1 MIIVIKPGR
10 KAYVAEWRE
19 AFAELAP
26 HIDVRE
32 LDDPTVNPAEVRY
45 ALVWDPPHGRLAQ
58 FTNLELLISMGAG
71 VDCIV
76 TDPAWPRHLP
86 LVRMVPPEG
95 PQRMSEYVAWAV
107 LSMQKDLPRIIRAQN
122 SRVWDTFYPQNPAR
136 LCTVG
141 IMGLGVM
148 GQSSAE
154 MLRNMGLPVIGW
166 SRSPKTLPGIETFHG
181 QEGLGAFL
189 ARTQILVSQLPATPE
204 TKNIFSAPLLSQLPR
219 GAALVNAGRGSQQNL
234 PDIIAALDSGHLA
247 GAVLDVFDT
256 EPLPADSAIWSHP
269 KIVVTCHIASSPTKL
284 ECTRYTLDLI
294 AAFERGDAL
303 PNLYDPTR
311 GY

>member
-1 MIIVIKPGR
+1 M
-10 KAYVAEWRE
+10 RE
-19 AFAELAP
+19 N
-26 HIDVRE
+26 
-32 LDDPTVNPAEVRY
+32 T
-45 ALVWDPPHGRLAQ
+45 
-58 FTNLELLISMGAG
+58 
-71 VDCIV
+71 
-76 TDPAWPRHLP
+76 
-86 LVRMVPPEG
+86 
-95 PQRMSEYVAWAV
+95 
-107 LSMQKDLPRIIRAQN
+107 
-122 SRVWDTFYPQNPAR
+122 RVWDTFYPQNPAR

-166 SRSPKTLPGIETFHG
+166 SRSPKNLPGIESFHG

-204 TKNIFSAPLLSQLPR
+204 TKNIFSAPLLSQLPK
-219 GAALVNAGRGSQQNL
+219 GAALINAGRGSQHNI
-234 PDIIAALDSGHLA
+234 PDIIAALDEGHLA

-256 EPLPADSAIWSHP
+256 EPLPADSPIWSHP

-284 ECTRYTLDLI
+284 ECTRYALDLI
-294 AAFERGDAL
+294 AAFERGDEL